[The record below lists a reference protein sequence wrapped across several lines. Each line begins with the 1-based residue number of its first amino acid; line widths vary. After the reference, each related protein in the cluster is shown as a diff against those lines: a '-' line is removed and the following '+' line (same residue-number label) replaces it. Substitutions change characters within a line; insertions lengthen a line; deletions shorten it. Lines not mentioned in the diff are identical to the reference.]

1 WSVREQKT
9 ANPMANISAL
19 HYSVV
24 PNWPGS
30 ITLPNACAT
39 QVFEGNSD
47 AHGIKDNHIDPP
59 IIARYIRVYPTDS
72 YNRPTLRM
80 ELLGCEVEGCS
91 LPLGMENGEIK
102 NAQIT
107 ASSYKKSWYSSWES
121 SLARL
126 NQQGRTNA
134 WQSNNNQQWLQID
147 LLKVK
152 KITAITTQGCKSM
165 SAEQFVKTYAILYS
179 EEGTEWKPYM
189 DDPTSVGKV
198 FVGNEDS
205 SGQVK
210 HFLNPPIFSR
220 FIRIV
225 PKTWNRSIAL
235 RVELFGC
242 DPS

>member
-1 WSVREQKT
+1 DLPKEAAQENSSV
-9 ANPMANISAL
+9 A
-19 HYSVV
+19 
-24 PNWPGS
+24 GS
-30 ITLPNACAT
+30 STDDSL
-39 QVFEGNSD
+39 FEGNSD

-107 ASSYKKSWYSSWES
+107 ASSYKKSWYSSWEP

-126 NQQGRTNA
+126 NQEGRVNA
-134 WQSNNNQQWLQID
+134 WQAKVTSKQKKKTAKSNPPVKS
-147 LLKVK
+147 LL
-152 KITAITTQGCKSM
+152 S
-165 SAEQFVKTYAILYS
+165 SL
-179 EEGTEWKPYM
+179 P
-189 DDPTSVGKV
+189 V
-198 FVGNEDS
+198 FVGNENS

-220 FIRIV
+220 FICIV
-225 PKTWNRSIAL
+225 PKTWNRSICL

>member
-1 WSVREQKT
+1 
-9 ANPMANISAL
+9 MD
-19 HYSVV
+19 
-24 PNWPGS
+24 PGM
-30 ITLPNACAT
+30 L
-39 QVFEGNSD
+39 FEGNSD

-107 ASSYKKSWYSSWES
+107 ASSYKKSWYSSWEP

-126 NQQGRTNA
+126 NQEGRVNA
-134 WQSNNNQQWLQID
+134 WQAKVTSKQKKKTAKSK
-147 LLKVK
+147 LLNAQNVYTEASAKLHW
-152 KITAITTQGCKSM
+152 KI
-165 SAEQFVKTYAILYS
+165 FF
-179 EEGTEWKPYM
+179 
-189 DDPTSVGKV
+189 V
-198 FVGNEDS
+198 FVGNENS

-220 FIRIV
+220 FICIV
-225 PKTWNRSIAL
+225 PKTWNRSICL

>member
-1 WSVREQKT
+1 TPSSDKGR
-9 ANPMANISAL
+9 L
-19 HYSVV
+19 
-24 PNWPGS
+24 
-30 ITLPNACAT
+30 
-39 QVFEGNSD
+39 FEGNSD
-47 AHGIKDNHIDPP
+47 AHGIKDNHIEPP
-59 IIARYIRVYPTDS
+59 IIARYIRVYPIDS

-107 ASSYKKSWYSSWES
+107 ASSYKKSWYNSWEP

-126 NQQGRTNA
+126 NQQGRLNA

-147 LLKVK
+147 LLKAK

-165 SAEQFVKTYAILYS
+165 STEQFVKTYAILYS
-179 EEGTEWKPYM
+179 NFFSLIHCFVYFQ
-189 DDPTSVGKV
+189 V
-198 FVGNEDS
+198 FVGNENS

-242 DPS
+242 DLS

>member
-1 WSVREQKT
+1 VSMKLAGILLLVLYLL
-9 ANPMANISAL
+9 IS
-19 HYSVV
+19 
-24 PNWPGS
+24 
-30 ITLPNACAT
+30 C
-39 QVFEGNSD
+39 
-47 AHGIKDNHIDPP
+47 
-59 IIARYIRVYPTDS
+59 
-72 YNRPTLRM
+72 
-80 ELLGCEVEGCS
+80 CS

-107 ASSYKKSWYSSWES
+107 ASSYKKSWYNSWEP

-126 NQQGRTNA
+126 NQQGRLNA
-134 WQSNNNQQWLQID
+134 WQAKQWLQID
-147 LLKVK
+147 LLKAK

-165 SAEQFVKTYAILYS
+165 STEQFVKTYAILYS
-179 EEGTEWKPYM
+179 NEGTEWKPYM
-189 DDPTSVGKV
+189 DDSTSV
-198 FVGNEDS
+198 FVGNENS

-242 DPS
+242 DLS

>member
-1 WSVREQKT
+1 SYLTRLLSVPKLSS
-9 ANPMANISAL
+9 PL
-19 HYSVV
+19 
-24 PNWPGS
+24 
-30 ITLPNACAT
+30 
-39 QVFEGNSD
+39 FEGNSD

-80 ELLGCEVEGCS
+80 ELLGCEVKGCS

-102 NAQIT
+102 NP
-107 ASSYKKSWYSSWES
+107 

-126 NQQGRTNA
+126 NQEGRVNA

-147 LLKVK
+147 LLKAK

-165 SAEQFVKTYAILYS
+165 STEQFVIIFSPLIHYFVYFQ
-179 EEGTEWKPYM
+179 
-189 DDPTSVGKV
+189 V
-198 FVGNEDS
+198 FVGNKNS
-205 SGQVK
+205 SRQVK

-220 FIRIV
+220 FIRII
-225 PKTWNRSIAL
+225 PKTWNRSICL